1 MILCKASEVGKIV
14 VNKCLARGIFLNT
27 VKLEKLLVL
36 MQLECLERS
45 KKPLFTEDIVVFK
58 GVGVVIPQVDRDFL
72 VNAVEFTEEQ
82 TSYIV
87 LLDKEK
93 ESIEYVLERY
103 GHMDS
108 FELESLYAIK
118 KLDDLS
124 IERNGKRVIPAFLLK
139 AQYL

>member
-14 VNKCLARGIFLNT
+14 VNKCLKRGIFINT
-27 VKLEKLLVL
+27 TKLEKLLVL

-45 KKPLFTEDIVVFK
+45 KKLLFTEDIVVFK
-58 GVGVVIPQVDRDFL
+58 GVGVVIPKVDRDFL
-72 VNAVEFTEEQ
+72 VNAIEFTEEQ
-82 TSYIV
+82 TPYI
-87 LLDKEK
+87 LLLEK
-93 ESIEYVLERY
+93 EAEAIEYVLERY

-118 KLDDLS
+118 KLKDFT
-124 IERNGKRVIPAFLLK
+124 IEKNGKSVIPAFLLK